1 MEYFRKCPKCGRYM
15 KSNFQYM
22 YGNAYVLWTCS
33 CGYFDD
39 GCETTVDNK
48 TNYTGGGASDRICE
62 NSR

>member
-22 YGNAYVLWTCS
+22 YGNAYILWTCP

-39 GCETTVDNK
+39 GGEIVVDNK
-48 TNYTGGGASDRICE
+48 TTYIGGGASDRICE
-62 NSR
+62 NPR